1 MISRE
6 LLNNAYLRLEE
17 KRTALIHALAHPM
30 FDVESGWYNGHYQ
43 KNDVGEWVRDAYP
56 IPVIT
61 VKELCDIE
69 IQFHGLS
76 VSTKLRRDAAIA
88 YSFEK
93 MMAYEFEAYGVENYL
108 SDYYHPGQTVEELK
122 DNLKASDETEIG
134 FSFSFPLESE
144 GQQILAFAKL
154 LRQEGFYY

>member
-17 KRTALIHALAHPM
+17 KHAALIHALAHPM

-76 VSTKLRRDAAIA
+76 VSTKLKRDAAIA

-108 SDYYHPGQTVEELK
+108 SDYYHPGQTVEELR